1 MVNFDNVMYTAPI
14 CVGNPPQKLMAAFDT
29 GSTNTWVLSGEAVP
43 GSETKTAGP
52 WRTLGVP

>member
-1 MVNFDNVMYTAPI
+1 MVNFQNVQYTAAI

-43 GSETKTAGP
+43 GGKQSNGP
-52 WRTLGVP
+52 WRTIGASQ